1 MLIRSCGWLGAIALV
16 IAPPFID
23 SDVGKIISIIGLA
36 LLTIQA
42 IDKRLYNLVFL
53 NLAASMGYAYA
64 LYI

>member
-1 MLIRSCGWLGAIALV
+1 V

-23 SDVGKIISIIGLA
+23 TDAGKIISIIGLA

-53 NLAASMGYAYA
+53 NLAASLGYAYA

>member
-1 MLIRSCGWLGAIALV
+1 MLIRSCGGLGAIALV

-23 SDVGKIISIIGLA
+23 SDIGKIISIIGLA
-36 LLTIQA
+36 LLTLQA

-53 NLAASMGYAYA
+53 NLAASLGYAYA